1 MNLRLGRLPKQQQ
14 KEAEMTL
21 RRCAVILLCLGVAL
35 CFGCGKEKRQKQ
47 DEEPQK
53 EGEEFVEEIEEPA
66 ESRREEP
73 VKKPAKWF
81 GRFKEKLSGEKA
93 EEEPEPVAPEEA
105 PTDYNNLTALF
116 PETLAGMKRAGMAGE
131 RTAVMGMDLSH
142 AEATYTNGEGE
153 RVRIEVSDLSRAS
166 SSPMVAEL
174 YPWMKTDINQ
184 RTPSGYQMTTMFG
197 GHRAFE
203 SYESGDSTGTLAVFV
218 DGRFVVEAKGTGVK
232 MDFLRAA
239 LEEFDIGRLGEIKK

>member
-1 MNLRLGRLPKQQQ
+1 MII
-14 KEAEMTL
+14 
-21 RRCAVILLCLGVAL
+21 RRCAAILICMGMACV
-35 CFGCGKEKRQKQ
+35 FGCGKGKKQ
-47 DEEPQK
+47 EP
-53 EGEEFVEEIEEPA
+53 GEESQKGREEVVEEITEPA

-105 PTDYNNLTALF
+105 PTDYNRLTALF
-116 PETLAGMKRAGMAGE
+116 PETLAGMKRAGVAGE
-131 RTAVMGMDLSH
+131 RTAVMGMDLTH

-153 RVRIEVSDLSRAS
+153 RVRIEVSDLSRAR

-184 RTPSGYQMTTMFG
+184 RTPSGYQMTIPFG

-218 DGRFVVEAKGTGVK
+218 EGRFVVEAKGTGVK
-232 MDFLRAA
+232 MDFLRSA
-239 LEEFDIGRLGEIKK
+239 LEEFDIGRLKQMK